1 MDILIGVGIFIV
13 VLLLIEGAYFAFRT
27 LRSPEEKIV
36 KNRLRTLSASKI
48 EDESIDILRKK
59 FLSEIP
65 WFNRLLLSLGWT
77 NKLNRLLEQANIKH
91 SLGFYILLTFLLAF
105 AGLLVSSWLTSN
117 YLIIIP
123 VTVILGMIPF
133 FYVYKKKKQRMD
145 KFQRQFPEA
154 LDLVARALRAGH
166 AFTGGLKMVAD
177 EMGDPVGSEF
187 DKTLDEINFGIGIP
201 EALKGLSNRVDC
213 PDLKFFIISVIIQR
227 ETGGNL
233 AEILDNISYLIRERF
248 KLYGRIRVLAAQGKL
263 SAAILIILPFFVA
276 IGLSLVNPKYTA
288 TLSTDPIGRI
298 LVIFALIMMIFGVFV
313 MRRMIAI
320 KV

>member
-1 MDILIGVGIFIV
+1 MDILIGIGIFIV
-13 VLLLIEGAYFAFRT
+13 ILLLIEGAYYTIRSV
-27 LRSPEEKIV
+27 RSPEKKAV
-36 KNRLRTLSASKI
+36 KKRLRTLSASKI

-65 WFNRLLLSLGWT
+65 WFNRLLLSFNWT
-77 NKLNRLLEQANIKH
+77 DRLNRLLEQANVKYP
-91 SLGFYILLTFLLAF
+91 LGVYILLTFILAF